1 MNTHVNFYDNRKK
14 LILEHLRELL
24 IQGSVSTQE
33 EICAALESQGHD
45 INQSKVSRLLRKIG
59 AVKAKNE
66 QGEVVYRLPKE
77 PAPPAPSSQL
87 AGLIIDIA
95 SNEALVLVNT
105 SPGSASLIARLLDY
119 NKDKAEILG
128 TIAGDDTILVI
139 PKSTHRIDHTLQSIK
154 ALLYGNQ

>member
-1 MNTHVNFYDNRKK
+1 MNARINFVDNRKK

-24 IQGSVSTQE
+24 IQGVVSTQE
-33 EICAALESQGHD
+33 EICAALESRGHD

-77 PAPPAPSSQL
+77 PAPPTPSSQL
-87 AGLIIDIA
+87 AGLIIDI
-95 SNEALVLVNT
+95 SFNETLVLVNT
-105 SPGSASLIARLLDY
+105 SPGSASLIARVLDY
-119 NKDKAEILG
+119 NKEKAEILG

-139 PKSTHRIDHTLQSIK
+139 PKSTHRINHMLLSIK
-154 ALLYGNQ
+154 ALLYGSQ